1 MTLSNFWSKHALM
14 TLNPPLHLFV
24 TGNSVGNCYESLY
37 AAAIKEPLNQVCS
50 VSFLMSRHTD
60 PNPHLSLST
69 THNLIL
75 IICLCCDYL
84 FLINQTTISDGY
96 QRYLKDVLN
105 RSPGLP
111 IDEHGR
117 LVDKSGATSKLRSRL

>member
-1 MTLSNFWSKHALM
+1 M
-14 TLNPPLHLFV
+14 TLNPPLYLFI

-37 AAAIKEPLNQVCS
+37 AAATKEPLNQVGTI
-50 VSFLMSRHTD
+50 SFRMSRHID
-60 PNPHLSLST
+60 PNPYLSLST

-75 IICLCCDYL
+75 IICLLCGYL

-117 LVDKSGATSKLRSRL
+117 LVDKSEATNKLRSRL